1 MFDSVK
7 SYIYLNCNA
16 WKERIKSKTDKCQ
29 IFVQIRLQKN
39 RRVIQKSN
47 LKNYRLR
54 NPSTTRTL
62 TSLFNYELGEFIHGG
77 LARARVN
84 LEIPVPPG
92 SVFQFPISRN
102 SLAASTIDYFDRLYR
117 CPRCNLSRF
126 SNHRR
131 TNQRGGYEE
140 SSPPADANAE
150 LYLFLATPSLL
161 PPPPLSLTRRQVN
174 DVKLATIIKLQ
185 CRPPAANYR
194 GPHWY

>member
-1 MFDSVK
+1 MPNTRSNTSLK
-7 SYIYLNCNA
+7 
-16 WKERIKSKTDKCQ
+16 
-29 IFVQIRLQKN
+29 KN

-54 NPSTTRTL
+54 NPTTRTL

-102 SLAASTIDYFDRLYR
+102 SLAASTIGYFDRLHR
-117 CPRCNLSRF
+117 RPRCNLSRF

-140 SSPPADANAE
+140 SSPHPMQTPNALLVSRRFPAP
-150 LYLFLATPSLL
+150 PSS
-161 PPPPLSLTRRQVN
+161 LSPSSASKRCKIS
-174 DVKLATIIKLQ
+174 D
-185 CRPPAANYR
+185 NY
-194 GPHWY
+194 